1 MSTLTDLFRSPEKP
15 KLPPEQAPIEEIK
28 TIEEEEGEV
37 RRREKKKLLR
47 GGRRS
52 TILSGIAS
60 ALKKRLGE

>member
-1 MSTLTDLFRSPEKP
+1 MSGLFSSPP
-15 KLPPEQAPIEEIK
+15 KAKRPIIPEPIEPVAV
-28 TIEEEEGEV
+28 IEEEAGEV
-37 RRREKKKLLR
+37 RKREKKKLLR